1 MSPGGLLL
9 IFLAVGVGNYLMR
22 FLPLLFALRHREGT
36 AQDAP
41 TKGLLPLVAPAVV
54 VALLVTSLLPGD
66 PAAGSDAELVR
77 NAVALVPTLLVAI
90 KFGNLGL
97 TVLTGI
103 LAYALI
109 SLVV

>member
-1 MSPGGLLL
+1 MSPVALLL
-9 IFLAVGVGNYLMR
+9 LFLLVGVGNYLMR
-22 FLPLLFALRHREGT
+22 FLPLLFALRHREGRG
-36 AQDAP
+36 QDAP

-66 PAAGSDAELVR
+66 PAADAELVR
-77 NAVALVPTLLVAI
+77 NAAALVPTLLVAI
-90 KFGNLGL
+90 RFGNLGL